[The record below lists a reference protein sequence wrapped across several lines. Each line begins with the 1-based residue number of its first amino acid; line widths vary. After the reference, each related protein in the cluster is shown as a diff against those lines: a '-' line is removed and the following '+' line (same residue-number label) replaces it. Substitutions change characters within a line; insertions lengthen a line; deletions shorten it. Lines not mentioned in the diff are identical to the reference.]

1 MSTTKQTTGLFPKA
15 MLASIGAA
23 AATLEWT
30 RTFVAR
36 AIERGEIA
44 EMEAKEASQVR
55 EPGQP
60 ATAPS
65 TAKAADSE
73 PMPAATQPAAS
84 RRFPWIANRS
94 DLSELHGQLD
104 RLNEQVTLLEQQ
116 QAEAQSGA
124 ASETS

>member
-65 TAKAADSE
+65 TAQAAESE
-73 PMPAATQPAAS
+73 PMSAATQPAAS